1 MGRRH
6 RGRYGGSPEDFWG
19 ALWGVWFAPRGFF
32 AGLDPDA
39 GFVRP
44 TIFVSLV
51 LYLNLVLEAALQ
63 AAWVRDLNVGL
74 LYALF
79 LGLVVS
85 LVLAP
90 LLVSGLT
97 VLVQVIHTGGP
108 SRHGFRPLYRH
119 LAYAGGIGIALWLP
133 FGPILAIPYGLL
145 VATKAVRSALNTD
158 WRRAAAAAL
167 IPLGAVLLILLLLT
181 GQSEAYDL
189 LVNTPGS

>member
-1 MGRRH
+1 MGRR

-19 ALWGVWFAPRGFF
+19 ALRRVWFAPRNFF

-39 GFVRP
+39 GFVRA
-44 TIFVSLV
+44 TIFVSMV
-51 LYLNLVLEAALQ
+51 LYLNLVLDAALQ
-63 AAWVRDLNVGL
+63 AAWVREFNTGL

-97 VLVQVIHTGGP
+97 VLVQVVHAGGP

-119 LAYAGGIGIALWLP
+119 LAYAGGIGIVLWIP
-133 FGPILAIPYGLL
+133 FAPFLAIPYGLY
-145 VATKAVRSALNTD
+145 VATTAVKSALDTS

-181 GQSEAYDL
+181 GPSEAYEL
-189 LVNTPGS
+189 LTNPPGS

>member
-1 MGRRH
+1 MDRH

-19 ALWGVWFAPRGFF
+19 ALRGVWFAPGGFF

-44 TIFVSLV
+44 TLFVSMV
-51 LYLNLVLEAALQ
+51 LYLNLVLDAALQ
-63 AAWVRDLNVGL
+63 AAWVRELNAGL

-97 VLVQVIHTGGP
+97 VLVQVINAGAP
-108 SRHGFRPLYRH
+108 SRNGFRPLYRH
-119 LAYAGGIGIALWLP
+119 LAYAGGIGVILWIP
-133 FGPILAIPYGLL
+133 FGPLLAIPYGLY
-145 VATKAVRSALNTD
+145 VATTAVKWTLDTN

-181 GQSEAYDL
+181 GPSEAYDL
-189 LVNTPGS
+189 LVNPPGS

>member
-1 MGRRH
+1 MDRR

-19 ALWGVWFAPRGFF
+19 ALRGVWFAPGGHF

-44 TIFVSLV
+44 TLFVSMV
-51 LYLNLVLEAALQ
+51 LYLNLVLDAALQ
-63 AAWVRDLNVGL
+63 AAWVRELNAGL

-90 LLVSGLT
+90 LLVSGLA
-97 VLVQVIHTGGP
+97 VLVQVIHAGAP

-119 LAYAGGIGIALWLP
+119 LAYAGGIGIILWVP
-133 FGPILAIPYGLL
+133 FGPLIAIPYGLY
-145 VATKAVRSALNTD
+145 VATTAAKWALDTS

-167 IPLGAVLLILLLLT
+167 VPLGAVLLILLLLT
-181 GQSEAYDL
+181 GPSEAYDL
-189 LVNTPGS
+189 LVNPPGS

>member
-1 MGRRH
+1 MDRR
-6 RGRYGGSPEDFWG
+6 RGRYGGSPEDFWR
-19 ALWGVWFAPRGFF
+19 ALRGVWFAPGGFF

-44 TIFVSLV
+44 TLFVSMV
-51 LYLNLVLEAALQ
+51 LYLNLVLDAALQ
-63 AAWVRDLNVGL
+63 AAWIREFNAGL

-90 LLVSGLT
+90 LLVFSLT
-97 VLVQVIHTGGP
+97 VLVQVINAGAP

-119 LAYAGGIGIALWLP
+119 LAYAGGIGIVLWIP
-133 FGPILAIPYGLL
+133 FGPLLAVPYGLY
-145 VATKAVRSALNTD
+145 VATTAVKWALDTG

-181 GQSEAYDL
+181 GPSEAYDL
-189 LVNTPGS
+189 LVNPPGS